1 MPLGDV
7 ATATYTGKVDANGDA
22 TITIRTLA
30 VRSWRVSQVTIEMPT
45 APSGATCS
53 LRKNGYLV
61 TLMIAAGD
69 SAAGDP
75 PVIVRQE
82 DSLTVEWENCTAG
95 DIGKALIFYEVL

>member
-7 ATATYTGKVDANGDA
+7 ATATYTGKVGADGTA
-22 TITIRTLA
+22 TISILTRS
-30 VRSWRVSQVTIEMPT
+30 VRAWRISQVTIELPS

-82 DSLTVEWENCTAG
+82 DTLTIEWIGCTPN
-95 DIGKALIFYEVL
+95 DVGKALVFYEVL